1 MSWRRLAIAEDSC
14 ADEMAKIVNELIA
27 DAAEAEKE
35 NERLLSNLRASLEAT
50 FDHKRE
56 KDLAIIDRDRY
67 RLQRDFLLTFL
78 PPGVDPFQSHAFMIY
93 LAQTLN
99 QIEQE
104 GEGDSD
110 DSDSD
115 NEA

>member
-1 MSWRRLAIAEDSC
+1 MSSRRLAIAEDSC

-56 KDLAIIDRDRY
+56 LDLAIIERDRY
-67 RLQRDFLLTFL
+67 RLQRDFLLTLL
-78 PPGVDPFQSHAFMIY
+78 PPEVDPFQIHAFMIY

-99 QIEQE
+99 RIEQE
-104 GEGDSD
+104 EESDSD
-110 DSDSD
+110 NDSDSD
-115 NEA
+115 SD

>member
-1 MSWRRLAIAEDSC
+1 
-14 ADEMAKIVNELIA
+14 MAKIVNELIA

-50 FDHKRE
+50 FDHKR
-56 KDLAIIDRDRY
+56 KVDLAIIERDRY
-67 RLQRDFLLTFL
+67 RLQRDFLVSLL
-78 PPGVDPFQSHAFMIY
+78 PPGVEPFNSHAFMIY

-104 GEGDSD
+104 EEGDSD